1 MSTVLYLYTIAVLEM
16 STAFSSGKQS
26 MLFGAQMST
35 DFYIRKKS
43 RCSCGGTK
51 ILHATLQNFSQII
64 RKVC

>member
-35 DFYIRKKS
+35 DFYIRKKADAHAGV
-43 RCSCGGTK
+43 RRFYTQHCK
-51 ILHATLQNFSQII
+51 IFTNYT
-64 RKVC
+64 